1 MAGDE
6 IAWLRAQRAEMTG
19 TDREPEWRRDLVD
32 AILRR
37 CTGDDVPG
45 GASRADL
52 DEAAD
57 HAGWLLAHDCGQWSF
72 SLVGRAH
79 EVRWEAFG
87 DLADRDVAITML
99 SEADDLRSE
108 NAWFSAADHAALGE
122 LLLSRHADRGVPY
135 DLDLAIDRLR
145 AALDG
150 CDDDERAALYLRYR
164 LGTALALRAGRRN
177 TAGTDRRDAANL
189 LARALPHLPE
199 GDPATQETALTLGR
213 LLQGMEVDDG
223 DAGDL
228 DETVEWTRRILGEHG
243 LAILRAH
250 SAEAVVWTVPD
261 DPLHPSGESQ

>member
-32 AILRR
+32 AILRW
-37 CTGDDVPG
+37 CTSEDVPG

-87 DLADRDVAITML
+87 DPADRDVAITML

-108 NAWFSAADHAALGE
+108 NAWFSAADHAALAE
-122 LLLSRHADRGVPY
+122 LLLSRHEDRRVPY

-164 LGTALALRAGRRN
+164 LGTALALRSGRPDA
-177 TAGTDRRDAANL
+177 TGTDRCDAANL
-189 LARALPHLPE
+189 LARALPCLPE
-199 GDPATQETALTLGR
+199 GDPATYETAFTLGR
-213 LLQGMEVDDG
+213 LLRRGAASDVG
-223 DAGDL
+223 
-228 DETVEWTRRILGEHG
+228 ETVEWTRRVLGEHG
-243 LAILRAH
+243 LALLRKH
-250 SAEAVVWTVPD
+250 AVEEIEWTVPD
-261 DPLHPSGESQ
+261 DPLHPSGDSP